1 MSFSNPRA
9 QTKGPKEGLG
19 AATLSET
26 AGPLTK
32 GQIAFPQVRS

>member
-9 QTKGPKEGLG
+9 HTKGPKEGLE
-19 AATLSET
+19 AAALSET

-32 GQIAFPQVRS
+32 GQLAFP